1 METDDTLDYD
11 ESAVVDSPDN
21 ATASVK
27 LVAPNCNGG
36 HCGCYYTN
44 CNRCCRC
51 GKYQQDRK
59 MLERSIPWEEQH
71 YQEIQRKKRM
81 EKQDMLWLDV
91 Q

>member
-1 METDDTLDYD
+1 
-11 ESAVVDSPDN
+11 
-21 ATASVK
+21 
-27 LVAPNCNGG
+27 
-36 HCGCYYTN
+36 
-44 CNRCCRC
+44 
-51 GKYQQDRK
+51 